1 MSSTARW
8 IAGLVGIVALIA
20 SAVALRRYVATTQ
33 PPPLPETVARRMGW
47 TPAVPRRAR
56 PDYEAGGDE
65 GANDG
70 GGNAPREANAA
81 LGAPPT
87 KPAARRS
94 VDISATPDSG
104 GGVAAKAAK
113 TEQTDE
119 AVEAAPAKRSEKD
132 KSGPA
137 LMLSFDGTVTA
148 ADQTAPAIQ
157 QDIEFDR
164 SSGAALFPS
173 AAVLAFADSGGID
186 PAGSTIALWIRRDT
200 DPEDGKG
207 RGLVELL
214 PGTWQNRLELGMG
227 PHYLRFLFT
236 PDDGRELS
244 VGSGIEFAKGE
255 WHHVAITWGDALMS
269 LYIDGA
275 LKDDRTV
282 EGAFSPPVQ
291 TPLYIASTSKGVSA
305 EAAPISLRSFVVLQH
320 SAPADEIAALMSET
334 APPK

>member
-8 IAGLVGIVALIA
+8 IAGLVGIVTLIA
-20 SAVALRRYVATTQ
+20 GAVALRRYVATTQ
-33 PPPLPETVARRMGW
+33 PPPLAEPVARRMGW
-47 TPAVPRRAR
+47 TPAVPRRAQ
-56 PDYEAGGDE
+56 PEYEAGGDE
-65 GANDG
+65 ADNG
-70 GGNAPREANAA
+70 GGSAPRETNAA
-81 LGAPPT
+81 PGAPPIE
-87 KPAARRS
+87 PAVRTSTDTS
-94 VDISATPDSG
+94 VTPAPGRG
-104 GGVAAKAAK
+104 GAAKVAK
-113 TEQTDE
+113 IEQTDE

-132 KSGPA
+132 KTGPA
-137 LMLSFDGTVTA
+137 LMLSFDGTVSA

-173 AAVLAFADSGGID
+173 AAVLAFADSGGVD
-186 PAGSTIALWIRRDT
+186 PASSTIALWIRRET

-227 PHYLRFLFT
+227 PHYIRFLFT

-275 LKDDRTV
+275 LKDDRTF
-282 EGAFSPPVQ
+282 ESAFNPPLQ
-291 TPLYIASTSKGVSA
+291 TPLYIASSVKGVSA

-320 SAPADEIAALMSET
+320 SAPAEEIAALMSET